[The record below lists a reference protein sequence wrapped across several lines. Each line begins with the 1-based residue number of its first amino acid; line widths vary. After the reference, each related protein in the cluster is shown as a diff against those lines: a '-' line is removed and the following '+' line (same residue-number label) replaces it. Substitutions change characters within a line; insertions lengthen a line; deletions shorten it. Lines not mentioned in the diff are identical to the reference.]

1 MDILNEKIEGLVKK
15 AEKSGMPYS
24 ILKKVYDRGMA
35 AWKTG
40 HRPGTTP
47 QQWAFAR
54 VNSFVTKSSGT
65 WGKADKDLAKQVR
78 GEDVEKRK
86 NAKEMIGQVKEKLPK
101 DADAG
106 DYVKDFRKS
115 DAPQFKGKSDKKKQ
129 KMAIAAYLDSK
140 EEVEEERRQLKDPKK
155 EAMVMKLKGSYAGN
169 IQVID
174 KKELEKYLRKGYI
187 QVEDNIK
194 ESVKLKYAVVDTS
207 KNNEVI
213 AMGSDEEDMQDTM
226 RRRKERSL
234 KVVKLKRPTKNDKM
248 IGYPLKEE
256 TCPKCNEDPCKC
268 KSLQESGHT
277 DVASMKTQVQIAMDA
292 LQKMN
297 TELGKL
303 SDEEDLPTWWTN
315 KVATAVGKLDGMADY
330 IDAKHDQGEKM
341 NEDNITEQFVHTVRF
356 EKEGMRF
363 AVPFYDKQ
371 KALSGKKTLQK
382 SQGVSNISITK
393 DLLKPGIKLAG
404 EGKIVKE
411 SKMGAFFLDMQMDAQ
426 EMKERDFINKYK
438 GEMGMSPQELK
449 RMHKE
454 FNEEV
459 DNSLM
464 AQATRVISQTSI
476 KEKIDPADVDM
487 KATAADRKAADK
499 NIIIQLRRAQDMVK
513 QTGRQDQTGIEFLD
527 KKKQK
532 VDSKII
538 NKALDMFDRMKPNDK
553 QKMQQSI
560 GKSYRDLLKTVQRG
574 RV

>member
-1 MDILNEKIEGLVKK
+1 MDELNEKIEGLVKK
-15 AEKSGMPYS
+15 AEKSGMPYG

-35 AWKTG
+35 AWRTG

-65 WGKADKDLAKQVR
+65 WGGADKDLAKKVR
-78 GEDVEKRK
+78 GEEVEKRK
-86 NAKEMIGQVKEKLPK
+86 TAKDMIGQVKEKLGK

-106 DYVKDFRKS
+106 DFIKDFRKS
-115 DAPQFKGKSDKKKQ
+115 KAPQFKGKSDKKIQ

-140 EEVEEERRQLKDPKK
+140 EEEVEESL
-155 EAMVMKLKGSYAGN
+155 
-169 IQVID
+169 
-174 KKELEKYLRKGYI
+174 
-187 QVEDNIK
+187 
-194 ESVKLKYAVVDTS
+194 VK
-207 KNNEVI
+207 
-213 AMGSDEEDMQDTM
+213 
-226 RRRKERSL
+226 
-234 KVVKLKRPTKNDKM
+234 
-248 IGYPLKEE
+248 
-256 TCPKCNEDPCKC
+256 
-268 KSLQESGHT
+268 ESGHE

-297 TELGKL
+297 MELGKL
-303 SDEEDLPTWWTN
+303 SDEDNLPTWWTN
-315 KVATAVGKLDGMADY
+315 KVSTAVSKLDGMADY
-330 IDAKHDQGEKM
+330 IDAKHDQGQRM

-363 AVPFYDKQ
+363 AVPFRNRKMAKDGENI
-371 KALSGKKTLQK
+371 LKK
-382 SQGVSNISITK
+382 SAGVSNVSVTK
-393 DLLKPGIKLAG
+393 DILKPGVSMSKFRTRQ
-404 EGKIVKE
+404 EGRILPE
-411 SKMGAFFLDMQMDAQ
+411 SKMGELFLDMQMDAQ
-426 EMKERDFINKYK
+426 EMSERDFIKTYSRQ
-438 GEMGMSPQELK
+438 GFQAAELK
-449 RMHKE
+449 RLFKQ

-459 DNSLM
+459 EHRMVKAAAL
-464 AQATRVISQTSI
+464 ATSVWA
-476 KEKIDPADVDM
+476 EKRHVDPADIDV